1 MFLPEEQSE
10 PVPASAHRRP
20 FPWRCS
26 NCKKKEVRLSTVPYT
41 AKVKQDGRIY
51 EIAIQA
57 LEIPRCDACGE
68 LVFNDSADEQVSAAL
83 RDYLHLLTPDQIRR
97 SRKALD
103 LTQRELSNRLG
114 VAEATLS
121 RWETGALIQ
130 SRAMDNLLRAY
141 FGLPE
146 VRAALRGEG
155 QDPGLGIA
163 PVFERMEPAADRGA

>member
-1 MFLPEEQSE
+1 MSLPEEQRG
-10 PVPASAHRRP
+10 PVPANAHRRP

-51 EIAIQA
+51 ELAIQA
-57 LEIPRCDACGE
+57 LEIPKCDACGE
-68 LVFNDSADEQVSAAL
+68 LVFNDGADEQVSAAL

-97 SRKALD
+97 ARKALG

-121 RWETGALIQ
+121 RWETGEA
-130 SRAMDNLLRAY
+130 
-141 FGLPE
+141 
-146 VRAALRGEG
+146 
-155 QDPGLGIA
+155 
-163 PVFERMEPAADRGA
+163 